1 MDMFHV
7 DQEMAN
13 LLHGLSDEE
22 LHSFAGLHEDPAN
35 DVQIELFIYACFLVF
50 TRTTS
55 MEYLERAMQR
65 AEGWMAMTP
74 DDHPQLAHRSEIF
87 DMMSAKMFVAE
98 SYQHTGIEG
107 DLIATL
113 MGFLDI
119 RRGNTE
125 DLNRV
130 VEIADKVAAV
140 TQPDHPDPEQVT
152 SSPSLPTSSV
162 EQPSTSLSAEY
173 PLITLPKALPAQTRV
188 PGHEETSARDIC
200 DLCNSIPFEQLPSEE
215 DPGYPHQPSLA
226 ALEIS
231 AAKCL
236 LCKMILEAVDEVR
249 RSIHNEMRGIKES
262 RYVMTYPKDKRT
274 GVRRTVYLGQAVPH
288 RIFGDPEVGQ
298 MSEDICSRLLLER
311 LSQHAKYPGDVL
323 RPWLFGNWWVRCD
336 DLNEGFDQT
345 RQLIGIGVRLGK
357 TPPIHNAEG
366 NSKEEVIYRGS
377 GLRIRTDDGRLT
389 LPLHV
394 LLG

>member
-1 MDMFHV
+1 MEMFHV

-22 LHSFAGLHEDPAN
+22 LYSFAELHKDPAN
-35 DVQIELFIYACFLVF
+35 DVQIELFIYACFLIF
-50 TRTTS
+50 TRTAS
-55 MEYLERAMQR
+55 MEYLKRAIQL
-65 AEGWMAMTP
+65 AEGWVAMTP
-74 DDHPQLAHRSEIF
+74 DDHPQRAHRSEIF
-87 DMMSAKMFVAE
+87 NIISAKMFVAE
-98 SYQHTGIEG
+98 HYQQTGIDG
-107 DLIATL
+107 DLVATL
-113 MGFLDI
+113 MGFLD
-119 RRGNTE
+119 RRENTE
-125 DLNRV
+125 ALNRA
-130 VEIADKVAAV
+130 VEIAKAVAV

-152 SSPSLPTSSV
+152 SSPSPPASSV
-162 EQPSTSLSAEY
+162 QQPSASLSAEY
-173 PLITLPKALPAQTRV
+173 PLITPPPSQTQV
-188 PGHEETSARDIC
+188 PGHEETSTRDFNLDIC

-249 RSIHNEMRGIKES
+249 KSIDSEMRKVQES
-262 RYVMTYPKDKRT
+262 RYIMTYPKDKRT
-274 GVRRTVYLGQAVPH
+274 GVRRTVYLGEAVP
-288 RIFGDPEVGQ
+288 RNTFGTPEVRQ
-298 MSEDICSRLLLER
+298 RSEDIWPHLLLER

-323 RPWLFGNWWVRCD
+323 RPWLFGNWWVLD
-336 DLNEGFDQT
+336 GHLDEGFGQT

-377 GLRIRTDDGRLT
+377 GLRIRTDDGKLT
-389 LPLHV
+389 LPLHI